1 MATLHSNS
9 ERLCRFRTGL
19 QYSILFGTMEES
31 CSSTSGTPNPSP
43 FSVSAFYSRKS
54 RPDDFEGDEFSE
66 DSVDDSDR
74 DKAYVQEDISDSSEY
89 ESDELIGTTRQ
100 SVSPSPSPTPSS
112 VLQRSP
118 TPSPRLRLL
127 GYILQGEGEELVL
140 RYLLLLRSRIV
151 SKKNIS
157 FFHFNFLVHHSL

>member
-1 MATLHSNS
+1 MYCL
-9 ERLCRFRTGL
+9 ERWRKFA
-19 QYSILFGTMEES
+19 
-31 CSSTSGTPNPSP
+31 P

-100 SVSPSPSPTPSS
+100 SVSPSQSPTPSS

-118 TPSPRLRLL
+118 TPSPTSWLYPPRRRGRISPSVSLAA
-127 GYILQGEGEELVL
+127 EE
-140 RYLLLLRSRIV
+140 S
-151 SKKNIS
+151 NS
-157 FFHFNFLVHHSL
+157 F